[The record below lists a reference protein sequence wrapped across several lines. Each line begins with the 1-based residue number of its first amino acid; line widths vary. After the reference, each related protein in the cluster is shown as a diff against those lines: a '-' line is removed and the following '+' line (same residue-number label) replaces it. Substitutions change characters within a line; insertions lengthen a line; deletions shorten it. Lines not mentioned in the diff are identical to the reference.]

1 MLGPKDLEN
10 YLKEKGIDYELKYHE
25 ETYSAGKASQVLGI
39 DVSDIIKSLL
49 FMNEKGEPI
58 LVIVPGNRRVNQT
71 QLAKILGFKKLR
83 LAREDE
89 VIEHTGYEA
98 GGIPPVGHK
107 NKIKCLIDEEV
118 MKKEYVYGG
127 GGAVNTTLKI
137 KPKDILNLTE
147 GMVMTIP

>member
-10 YLKEKGIDYELKYHE
+10 YLKEKGVEFELKYHE

-39 DVSDIIKSLL
+39 AISDIIKSLL

-58 LVIVPGNRRVNQT
+58 LVIVPGNKRVNQT
-71 QLAKILGFKKLR
+71 QLANILGFKKLR

-107 NKIKCLIDEEV
+107 KKVTCLIDEEV

-137 KPKDILNLTE
+137 KPMDILNLTE
-147 GMVMTIP
+147 GKVMTIP